1 MNERGSKLPFDA
13 DALLDGALPPAAAA
27 AAVLRVRD
35 DEAVA
40 AGFGRHAAAA
50 ALSHIVLATRL
61 ADGGSRALPADAR
74 SSRRQV
80 RAQAGGRAAP
90 HGERNWW
97 RLAAAAG
104 LLLAVGLGAGA
115 IGAAWRTEQVL
126 KLALAQDRRERQ
138 ALQVTI
144 EQALEHKQS
153 GEAVAWHS
161 RDGARQ
167 AEVVPL
173 RTYRSASGH
182 WCREYRIDGGAPLPA
197 PSMRGVA
204 CRDDAGQ
211 WRTVESHI

>member
-1 MNERGSKLPFDA
+1 MNERVSELPFDA
-13 DALLDGALPPAAAA
+13 DALLDGVLAPEAAA

-35 DEAVA
+35 DPAVA

-50 ALSHIVLATRL
+50 ALGRIVLATRL
-61 ADGGSRALPADAR
+61 ASDRAGPGSMDELV
-74 SSRRQV
+74 SRRL
-80 RAQAGGRAAP
+80 RRTLGRGHGIP
-90 HGERNWW
+90 HVGRNWW

-104 LLLAVGLGAGA
+104 LILALGLGAGA
-115 IGAAWRTEQVL
+115 IGTAWRTEQVL
-126 KLALAQDRRERQ
+126 KLALAQERGERQ

-144 EQALEHKQS
+144 EQALEHTQS

-161 RDGARQ
+161 LDGARK

-204 CRDDAGQ
+204 CRDDGGQ
-211 WRTVESHI
+211 WRTVEGHI